1 MNVYFLL
8 NGMLF
13 RDYDSHSTC
22 CYILYF
28 ADRWNQEH
36 YTVYITDIRA
46 TDYEYTKNCGACRF
60 VFKGVAK
67 LSKTGW
73 KTHEISKYFDILLY
87 FWNNVNYNDCVART
101 SSLNTK
107 AFLYVI
113 HSVEL
118 DLVIS

>member
-22 CYILYF
+22 CYNLYF

-36 YTVYITDIRA
+36 YTVYITYIRA

-67 LSKTGW
+67 LSKPW
-73 KTHEISKYFDILLY
+73 LKKYKMSKHFDTVQH
-87 FWNNVNYNDCVART
+87 FWVNV
-101 SSLNTK
+101 SENTK
-107 AFLYVI
+107 AFLYIILSAEVDFI
-113 HSVEL
+113 
-118 DLVIS
+118 ISY